1 MWTALRAWYSA
12 ANTLCHKPED
22 APRREPWGLAVMTA
36 AGAVGVFYVLTR
48 IFWWLRYGALGFG
61 YDTGIY
67 RHIIAG
73 YWKNSDSTLPPLGFA
88 RLSNG
93 LHWLGFSTD
102 AILLGGYVAG
112 SLVLAVAVFVILNQQ
127 VNRRAGLIGVFLLTI
142 SITQIEFYHWFYFR
156 NLWAAGLG
164 LLVMAFGLR
173 QSWWSGVWLGLIG
186 IIHPVSTIPIG
197 LALFFWLVFGVKNY
211 RLAFKIFSI
220 AALISFGCNWGEWL
234 RYLEPLFLYR
244 GLASAAA
251 TTSPEFN
258 GQFITVVTWLHWS
271 WPYLILALPGAWLA
285 RKRLTPLW
293 VLAAVAICGIALQVL
308 FFRRLIVWLDLAA
321 LVGAAVY
328 LEKMW
333 LKQGRRGLIIFAA
346 LVGIFL
352 SGRAI
357 VKYQPA
363 MSSVDWLSLLQLNQ
377 LPPNSL
383 VLTVSS
389 QYAPWL
395 YGYTN
400 QRIIAPGMLDEN
412 KWNQAQW
419 TTFWFTK
426 NQTERANLLTQYQVP
441 SLYIFLAQ
449 SQSAF
454 GVVFSND
461 IQFKPV
467 YSQVWQFNNSH
478 YPQVIANE

>member
-12 ANTLCHKPED
+12 ANTLYRKPED
-22 APRREPWGLAVMTA
+22 ASRREPWSLAVMTA
-36 AGAVGVFYVLTR
+36 AGVVGAFYILTR

-67 RHIIAG
+67 RHIIDG
-73 YWKNSDSTLPPLGFA
+73 YWNNNGQTLPPLGFA
-88 RLSNG
+88 WLSNC

-102 AILLGGYVAG
+102 TILLGGYLTGGLA
-112 SLVLAVAVFVILNQQ
+112 LAVAVFVILNQQ

-142 SITQIEFYHWFYFR
+142 SLTQIEFYHWFYYR

-164 LLVMAFGLR
+164 LLVIAFGLR

-197 LALFFWLVFGVKNY
+197 LALFIWLVFGVKNY
-211 RLAFKIFSI
+211 RPAFKIFSI
-220 AALISFGCNWGEWL
+220 AALISLGCNWGEWL
-234 RYLEPLFLYR
+234 RYLEPVLLYR
-244 GLASAAA
+244 GLATAAA
-251 TTSPEFN
+251 ATSPEFS
-258 GQFITVVTWLHWS
+258 GQFITVVTWLGWS

-285 RKRLTPLW
+285 RKRLAPLW
-293 VLAAVAICGIALQVL
+293 ALAVVAICGIGLQVL
-308 FFRRLIVWLDLAA
+308 FFRRLIVWLDLAV
-321 LVGAAVY
+321 LIGAAVY

-333 LKQGRRGLIIFAA
+333 PKQSWRGVMFLVA
-346 LVGIFL
+346 LVGILL
-352 SGRAI
+352 SGRTIAN
-357 VKYQPA
+357 YQPA

-412 KWNQAQW
+412 KWNQTQW
-419 TTFWFTK
+419 NTFWFTK
-426 NQTERANLLTQYQVP
+426 NQTERVNLLTQYQVP

-449 SQSAF
+449 SQLVF
-454 GVVFSND
+454 GAVFSTD

-467 YSQVWQFNNSH
+467 YSQVWQFNNPH
-478 YPQVIANE
+478 YPQVIDRE